1 MTATFT
7 EIQTL
12 APWLLPAAAFLFGAI
27 VGSFLNVCI
36 HRIPAG
42 QSIVRPGSHCACGAP
57 IAWYDNIPIFSWLL
71 LRGHARCCGRPFSVR
86 YPAVELLTA
95 LLFLACW
102 RLLPPAQAA
111 CGMVFVSALVCAT
124 FIDLDHMII
133 PDTFTVGLG
142 VAGLALSFLVPA
154 LHGEN
159 SGLFVVDSVRSGVA
173 SLQGLFVG
181 SGLVLWIALVAEA
194 VLKKEAMGFGDV
206 KLVGAIGAFTGWQGA
221 VTAVFGGAIVG
232 TLWFLVALL
241 WKKLAGKSAPPAM
254 KAETPEG
261 RPAELGFGVQV
272 PYGPMLAIAGAM
284 HLLWLH
290 RWVTAY
296 FDGLRVVLG

>member
-1 MTATFT
+1 MPRPITFY
-7 EIQTL
+7 IF
-12 APWLLPAAAFLFGAI
+12 AFIFGAV

-36 HRIPAG
+36 CRLPKG
-42 QSIVRPGSHCACGAP
+42 ESIVFPPSHCPACGFTLP
-57 IAWYDNIPIFSWLL
+57 FYDNIPLISWLI
-71 LRGHARCCGRPFSVR
+71 LRGQCRSCRGPISFR
-86 YPAVELLTA
+86 YPLVELISA
-95 LLFLACW
+95 LLTLFLFK
-102 RLLPPAQAA
+102 RFGLSLPFGILFIFCSA
-111 CGMVFVSALVCAT
+111 MVVIT

-142 VAGLALSFLVPA
+142 IAGLVLSFLVPA

-159 SGLFVVDSVRSGVA
+159 SGLFMVDSARSGVA
-173 SLQGLFVG
+173 ALQGMFVG

-206 KLVGAIGAFTGWQGA
+206 KLVGASGAFTGWQGA

-232 TLWFLVALL
+232 TLWFVGALL
-241 WKKLAGKSAPPAM
+241 WKKLAGKSAPLAM
-254 KAETPEG
+254 KAETPDG
-261 RPAELGFGVQV
+261 QPAELGFGVQV

-284 HLLWLH
+284 HFLWLH
-290 RWVTAY
+290 RWVSAY

>member
-1 MTATFT
+1 MTATLT

-12 APWLLPAAAFLFGAI
+12 APWFFPTAAFFFGAI
-27 VGSFLNVCI
+27 IGSFLNVCI

-57 IAWYDNIPIFSWLL
+57 IAWYDNLPILSWLL
-71 LRGHARCCGRPFSVR
+71 LRGRARCCGRPFSVR
-86 YPAVELLTA
+86 YPVVELLTA

-102 RLLPPAQAA
+102 RLFPPAKAV
-111 CGMVFVSALVCAT
+111 CGMVLVSALICGT
-124 FIDLDHMII
+124 FTDLDHMII

-142 VAGLALSFLVPA
+142 VVGVALSFLVPV

-173 SLQGLFVG
+173 ALQGVFVG

-206 KLVGAIGAFTGWQGA
+206 KLVGAIGAFAGLQGA

-232 TLWFLVALL
+232 TLWFVVALL
-241 WKKLAGKSAPPAM
+241 WKKLAGQSAPPAM
-254 KAETPEG
+254 KAETAEG
-261 RPAELGFGVQV
+261 QPAELGFGVQV
-272 PYGPMLAIAGAM
+272 PYGPMLAIAGAL
-284 HLLWLH
+284 HFLWLH
-290 RWVTAY
+290 RWVAAY
-296 FDGLRVVLG
+296 FDGLRVVIG